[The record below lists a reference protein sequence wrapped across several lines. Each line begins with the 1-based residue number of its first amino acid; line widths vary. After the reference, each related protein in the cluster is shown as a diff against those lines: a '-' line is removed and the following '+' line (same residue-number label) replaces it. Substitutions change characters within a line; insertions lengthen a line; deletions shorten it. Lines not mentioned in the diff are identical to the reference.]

1 MFLNPKTDLKKSR
14 FSEDGF
20 HCFAGNSRQNYVPDL
35 NSPPFNSIQ
44 NLSAPVSSS
53 PFNSNPL
60 PTATMPFVS
69 AICDCCG
76 QKFCVCNFNTLPFER
91 IAHAETLN
99 TITSLKYGRAR
110 PQASSSLRNY
120 GRRQRNVKK
129 KNRQSLQSTGL
140 LNDKLMEKSEFL
152 EGCVKAG
159 SENLMLHDVQC
170 TSYTEFLGISD
181 TSDNGPL
188 RLLQNQSVGGTEAVP
203 SAISG
208 CFNNVSGGS
217 EELDLRHHADMD
229 LRHHADMDLGH
240 HADID
245 IGHHADMDLG
255 LRHAD
260 MVFDSS
266 AAWLDLGDLGVISD
280 LPDGQVP
287 DGPSQHLQLPNQFA
301 ELAESFLNAEGDSG
315 FSHTNTSPPPALPH
329 LISKTSPS
337 LLQQQL
343 LLQLPAPLVIWEQ
356 QQMGSLNT
364 TNSASSTIGSVMN
377 GRRQCQKMMLPAAS
391 SPTLCSGE
399 AVAPPPYSPPSCSG
413 EVVAPPP
420 YTAVAPP
427 PPYQQPFVLNL
438 SINDGSSS
446 AEVAPAAGPASLL
459 HHISPSSHHRCT
471 ASTRGYT
478 SGNRSEILIMQDSAP
493 ARIQQQ
499 TVDVGQAVGT
509 RYQDWSLSLPSSG
522 GVMRQDRLSLW
533 YTGMVNPRSDS
544 PSAETN
550 DHVAVGASLPSSPLP
565 AVRASLPSSPLPVRA
580 SLSSSPLPVRASLP
594 SSTLPVRASLSSST
608 LPAAHMD
615 STALFQ
621 ELSTWPKTL
630 SGMAAASTFLDAN
643 VPSAVAAAAEVLHFS
658 RFSAGQRCTRRKDAT
673 SLAAPH
679 QDHYASHHSQPT
691 C

>member
-35 NSPPFNSIQ
+35 NSPSFNSIQ

-60 PTATMPFVS
+60 SIATMPFVS

-152 EGCVKAG
+152 ERCVKAG

-181 TSDNGPL
+181 ITDNGLL
-188 RLLQNQSVGGTEAVP
+188 RLLQNQSLGGAEAVP

-229 LRHHADMDLGH
+229 LRHHADMM
-240 HADID
+240 D
-245 IGHHADMDLG
+245 IGRHADMDFRH
-255 LRHAD
+255 LRHHAD

-266 AAWLDLGDLGVISD
+266 SAASWLDLGDLGVISD
-280 LPDGQVP
+280 LPDGQVS

-337 LLQQQL
+337 LLQQQQ

-413 EVVAPPP
+413 EALAPPP
-420 YTAVAPP
+420 YTAVAPPPPYTAVAPPPYKAVASP

-446 AEVAPAAGPASLL
+446 AEVAPAADPASLL
-459 HHISPSSHHRCT
+459 HHISPSSHHRLT
-471 ASTRGYT
+471 ALTRGYA

-499 TVDVGQAVGT
+499 TVDVDQAVRT
-509 RYQDWSLSLPSSG
+509 RYQDWSLSLPSI
-522 GVMRQDRLSLW
+522 
-533 YTGMVNPRSDS
+533 
-544 PSAETN
+544 E
-550 DHVAVGASLPSSPLP
+550 GA
-565 AVRASLPSSPLPVRA
+565 
-580 SLSSSPLPVRASLP
+580 
-594 SSTLPVRASLSSST
+594 
-608 LPAAHMD
+608 
-615 STALFQ
+615 
-621 ELSTWPKTL
+621 
-630 SGMAAASTFLDAN
+630 
-643 VPSAVAAAAEVLHFS
+643 
-658 RFSAGQRCTRRKDAT
+658 
-673 SLAAPH
+673 
-679 QDHYASHHSQPT
+679 
-691 C
+691 